1 MLLED
6 SSGINMEKF
15 RMSFSR
21 DGAEF
26 QPVKNLEIPKTDT
39 FRTVPIRYKPVLFP
53 GYYIFRITAEDYNGY
68 RLGDGPFYE
77 FVYQVEKN
85 PDLQAPEIVVLI
97 NKEPLVDQVE
107 LNIQPKFEIHI
118 KDDYQ
123 VADETIELFLGRS
136 HKPLESI
143 SSDNYQIY
151 PVEKTRT
158 ILRFAPDL
166 SNGIYHIR
174 VQANDTSE
182 NISDMK
188 ALSFE
193 LNEMIKI
200 TDYVNVPNPILDNT
214 VFTYN
219 LAQAADQVTIKIYTI
234 SGRLIQTLENVS
246 SQRGYNE
253 AFWDVRDIL
262 GHPLANGTYFYKIT
276 AHSATK
282 ASANSHVSQIG
293 KLAILR

>member
-1 MLLED
+1 M
-6 SSGINMEKF
+6 
-15 RMSFSR
+15 
-21 DGAEF
+21 
-26 QPVKNLEIPKTDT
+26 
-39 FRTVPIRYKPVLFP
+39 
-53 GYYIFRITAEDYNGY
+53 
-68 RLGDGPFYE
+68 
-77 FVYQVEKN
+77 
-85 PDLQAPEIVVLI
+85 
-97 NKEPLVDQVE
+97 
-107 LNIQPKFEIHI
+107 
-118 KDDYQ
+118 
-123 VADETIELFLGRS
+123 GRS

-166 SNGIYHIR
+166 RNGIYHIR

-200 TDYVNVPNPILDNT
+200 TDYVNVPNPILENT